1 MVGLSFLFTF
11 ACQFVQY
18 KAMAKYLKAPSNESK
33 I

>member
-1 MVGLSFLFTF
+1 MVGLSFLFNF

-18 KAMAKYLKAPSNESK
+18 MAMAKYLKAPINESK